1 VILEQFQTSIQ
12 IRVIDTGQGIK
23 PEFLPYVFDRFRQG
37 DSSSTR
43 AYNGLGLG
51 LAIVRHLT
59 ELHGG
64 TVSADSPG
72 LGQGAMFTVELP
84 LMPRCELPDRNE
96 SHFLSLEP
104 FPELNSTTSLEGVR
118 VLVVDDEADTRSL
131 LTLVL
136 EECGAKVH
144 AAASVRQSLIA
155 IRQFSPQVLISDI
168 AMPEED
174 GYTLIRHIRRM
185 ELSEGGYLP
194 AAAVTAY
201 ARSEDRTRAL
211 KAGYDIHLPKP
222 VDTAE
227 LIAVVER
234 LAARSRQTP

>member
-1 VILEQFQTSIQ
+1 
-12 IRVIDTGQGIK
+12 
-23 PEFLPYVFDRFRQG
+23 
-37 DSSSTR
+37 
-43 AYNGLGLG
+43 
-51 LAIVRHLT
+51 
-59 ELHGG
+59 
-64 TVSADSPG
+64 
-72 LGQGAMFTVELP
+72 
-84 LMPRCELPDRNE
+84 MPRCELPERTE
-96 SHFLSLEP
+96 SHLLSLEP
-104 FPELNSTTSLEGVR
+104 FPELNPMTSLEGVR

-131 LTLVL
+131 LSLVL
-136 EECGAKVH
+136 EECGAQVQ
-144 AAASVRQSLIA
+144 AAASVREALIA
-155 IRQFSPQVLISDI
+155 IPQFYPQVLISDI